1 MDIVEMPQCFASHAL
16 KTKKGLQDVILY
28 FGFLKEAAV
37 YNDIERC
44 VGMLDAMCEGSWS
57 ATIEVSQGGFGDK
70 GSDGGQSDD
79 SGSED
84 EGGDDGGEDGG
95 QNEDSGSE
103 DEGGDE
109 GGGGQ
114 SEHSGSE
121 DEGGQSGDEGGG
133 GQSEHS
139 GSEDEGGQSDD
150 EDSEGCLRGETSS
163 DDNTMDLV
171 SSDDAEPPHFY
182 DEDNDADQPSLTG
195 PLSDAEMDSWNNLW
209 NDDPQVNIHMC
220 PNSLPVNR
228 YQHVCTEGA
237 VCQVQELRPLPQED
251 PVLEDRGVAQ

>member
-1 MDIVEMPQCFASHAL
+1 MDIVEMPQCFASHSL

-70 GSDGGQSDD
+70 GSDGGQSD
-79 SGSED
+79 
-84 EGGDDGGEDGG
+84 
-95 QNEDSGSE
+95 
-103 DEGGDE
+103 
-109 GGGGQ
+109 
-114 SEHSGSE
+114 
-121 DEGGQSGDEGGG
+121 
-133 GQSEHS
+133 HS